1 MEMID
6 AKIDIDGKDVKA
18 KIWDT
23 AGQERFRTITKSF
36 YQRAKGLI
44 LTYDITNKQTYEK
57 LDEWMTTINESADP
71 HVVKFLVGNKS
82 DLEPDREV
90 SIEEGAAVG
99 VKYNMNF
106 YETSAKLNIN
116 VNEAFVEI
124 IKKIHSVSKEFPNR
138 SSIVINTQSQNQPKK
153 CC

>member
-1 MEMID
+1 MID

-90 SIEEGAAVG
+90 STEEGAAVG

-138 SSIVINTQSQNQPKK
+138 SSIVINTQAQNQPKK